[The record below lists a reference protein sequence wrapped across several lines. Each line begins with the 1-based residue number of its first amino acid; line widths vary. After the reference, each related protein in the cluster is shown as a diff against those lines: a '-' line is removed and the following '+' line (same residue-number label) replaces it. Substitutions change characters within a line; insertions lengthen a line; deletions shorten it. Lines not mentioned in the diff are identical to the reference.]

1 MARSQSARRYTGSE
15 FISIMWVGST
25 SSSSQLDASA
35 SSRFT
40 SVGSRV
46 TPCHSC
52 PGLLLDAYAAR
63 SCHCLS
69 RCSNRL
75 LHCGFP
81 SNVTS
86 GIGCPSSCVRTFC
99 IVQASASHQVMLP
112 RSGMRT
118 SLAEKT
124 PRVHLCNSEWV
135 KLQSAS
141 SDCTVH
147 GNRVLPLRSEAELTA
162 DCWINCRVLGQPQ
175 SAGKSCQDVR

>member
-1 MARSQSARRYTGSE
+1 MRQHHRASPLSAPESLHAIRALACS
-15 FISIMWVGST
+15 
-25 SSSSQLDASA
+25 LN
-35 SSRFT
+35 
-40 SVGSRV
+40 
-46 TPCHSC
+46 
-52 PGLLLDAYAAR
+52 AYAAR

-86 GIGCPSSCVRTFC
+86 WIGCPSSCIHTFC

-175 SAGKSCQDVR
+175 SAPWQELSRCPMNRVMT